1 MNIQHKSDET
11 EGVFFIEQDGKA
23 IGKLT
28 YNFSGGTKLVIDH
41 TEVSP
46 KHKGEGL
53 GKELVKAAVEFA
65 RKNNYKLLPV
75 CPYAKVIL
83 LGTKEYADVL
93 VPGIV

>member
-46 KHKGEGL
+46 NHKGEGL

-75 CPYAKVIL
+75 CPYAKAIL
-83 LGTKEYADVL
+83 LRTKEYADVL
-93 VPGIV
+93 VPGF